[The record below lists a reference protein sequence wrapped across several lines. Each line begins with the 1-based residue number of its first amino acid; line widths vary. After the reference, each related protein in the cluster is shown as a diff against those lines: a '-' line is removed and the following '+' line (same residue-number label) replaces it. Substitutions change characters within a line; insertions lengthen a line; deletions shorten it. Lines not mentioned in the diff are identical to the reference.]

1 MNEYEAPKSNSIN
14 AIMELINNVP
24 MTMLE
29 PSAIASALIWLTQP
43 RTKSYWPRFLDG
55 AWFPLVASR
64 FGHLGLLPHARVVFA
79 FLLWQLLV

>member
-29 PSAIASALIWLTQP
+29 PSAIASALI
-43 RTKSYWPRFLDG
+43 
-55 AWFPLVASR
+55 
-64 FGHLGLLPHARVVFA
+64 
-79 FLLWQLLV
+79 